1 MNFNFT
7 YDEVNLILAGLGE
20 LPAKQSIN
28 MILKV
33 QTTAQQQMQSV
44 PDETVTKKIETNE
57 SQKS

>member
-1 MNFNFT
+1 MNFDFT